1 MPMRAPVTTAIV
13 ALPIRTTVASELQSA
28 RVGHRV
34 AVRLPRQ
41 LTSFV
46 GRQRELAGVIEA
58 LDRHRL
64 VTLCGPGGAGKTR
77 LALAVAEQ
85 VADTRPGGVFLAELA
100 DVTDPQL
107 VASSLA
113 SALSVRERPDVGAL
127 AGLAEAIGAD
137 RVLLVVDNCE
147 HLAEACAELAA
158 ALLVACPN
166 FQLLATSR
174 QSLAV
179 PGELTW
185 RLASLP
191 TPSAEQAPPPDELL
205 RYESAQLFLER
216 ARTFQPRFRLT
227 VENAPAVARICE
239 LTEGIPLA
247 IELAAGRLTALA
259 PEQIAEQL
267 RDALGVLTSSS
278 RLLPRR
284 QRTLRATIDGSY
296 ERLAPGER
304 VLFNRLS
311 AFSGPAGL
319 EAVRAVCADAVL
331 PAVEVLDSLAR
342 LIDQSLVQAEAAA
355 QELRYRLL
363 ELLRQYASEK
373 LAEAGEEESLH
384 RRHAEHFAAI
394 AETSYLENARGS
406 QPEWGQ
412 RLATDIPNFRA
423 ALDWS
428 LRAAP
433 DLALRIAAG
442 LSWFWHTRSYLAE
455 GRRWLERALQAA
467 GGDPAVR
474 AQALHGAGQI
484 AYRQDDCGAAQAFL
498 TEALEIQRRLGDDAA
513 TARTL
518 RSLGLAA
525 LSLGDYRHANQC
537 LEEALAIQRVRG
549 DRFDVARTLG
559 SLALL
564 SIGSGR
570 YEAARERCEECVA
583 LARQSNDEWGLAIS
597 IGTQGELA
605 LEVGDHEA
613 ARSHLQ
619 ASIGLLAKLNDAP
632 SVGYRLEGFARLAA
646 ARSEHERAL
655 TLAAAAA
662 AVWRRSGAVA
672 VPHWRR
678 RVDES
683 VARSRL
689 LLTPSAAA
697 AAEEL
702 GAAMTM
708 GEAVAYATDS
718 SEPAPRRGARDAGPP
733 PWASAR
739 SQAAGLSAREW
750 DVLSL
755 LMTGLSNRLIAVR
768 LSISPNT
775 VNKHVAR
782 ILEKLAARSRSQ
794 AIAIVLGL
802 EAV

>member
-1 MPMRAPVTTAIV
+1 
-13 ALPIRTTVASELQSA
+13 
-28 RVGHRV
+28 VGLRG

-46 GRQRELAGVIEA
+46 GRERELAGVTEA
-58 LDRHRL
+58 LDGHRL

-77 LALAVAEQ
+77 LALAVAGQ
-85 VADTRPGGVFLAELA
+85 VAGARPREVFLAELA
-100 DVTDPQL
+100 DVKDPQL
-107 VASSLA
+107 VASCLA
-113 SALSVRERPDVGAL
+113 ETLSVRERPDVGVVASL
-127 AGLAEAIGAD
+127 TEAIGAD
-137 RVLLVVDNCE
+137 RVLIVLDSCE
-147 HLAEACAELAA
+147 HLADACAELAA
-158 ALLVACPN
+158 TLLVACPN
-166 FQLLATSR
+166 VQLLATSR

-179 PGELTW
+179 PGELAW
-185 RLASLP
+185 RLTPLSAPTAGGAS
-191 TPSAEQAPPPDELL
+191 APAELL
-205 RYESAQLFLER
+205 RFEAAQLFLER
-216 ARTFQPRFRLT
+216 ARTFQPAFTLT
-227 VENAPAVARICE
+227 ADNAPAVARICE

-259 PEQIAEQL
+259 PEQIAFQL
-267 RDALGVLTSSS
+267 QDALGVLTSGS
-278 RLLPRR
+278 RLLPSR

-311 AFSGPAGL
+311 VFSGPAGL
-319 EAVRAVCADAVL
+319 EAVRAVCADPVL

-342 LIDQSLVQAEAAA
+342 LIDHSLVQAEAAA

-373 LAEAGEEESLH
+373 LVEAGEEETLR
-384 RRHAEHFAAI
+384 RRHAEHFATL
-394 AETSYLENARGS
+394 AEASYAENARGS
-406 QPEWGQ
+406 QPVWGQ
-412 RLATDIPNFRA
+412 RLADDGPHFRS

-433 DLALRIAAG
+433 DLGLRIAAG
-442 LSWFWHTRSYLAE
+442 LSWFWHTRAHLAE
-455 GRRWLERALQAA
+455 GRRWLERALRAA
-467 GGDPAVR
+467 DGDPAVR
-474 AQALHGAGQI
+474 AQALHGVGQI

-498 TEALEIQRRLGDDAA
+498 TDALEIQRGLGDDAA

-518 RSLGLAA
+518 RSLGLAV
-525 LSLGDYRHANQC
+525 LSLGDYRLANQC

-564 SIGSGR
+564 SIGAGR
-570 YEAARERCEECVA
+570 YDAARERCEECVA

-605 LEVGDHEA
+605 LEVGDLDA
-613 ARSHLQ
+613 ARSHLEV
-619 ASIGLLAKLNDAP
+619 SIGLLAKLNDTP
-632 SVGYRLEGFARLAA
+632 SVAYRLEGFARLAA

-655 TLAAAAA
+655 TLAAAAMG
-662 AVWRRSGAVA
+662 VWKRSGAAA
-672 VPHWRR
+672 VPHWRH
-678 RVDES
+678 RVDEAMVRCRRALS
-683 VARSRL
+683 SQ
-689 LLTPSAAA
+689 AAA
-697 AAEEL
+697 DAEAL
-702 GAAMTM
+702 GAAMTTR
-708 GEAVAYATDS
+708 EAVACATEE
-718 SEPAPRRGARDAGPP
+718 SEPAARRGARDHGPP
-733 PWASAR
+733 SWASAR
-739 SQAAGLSAREW
+739 SQSAGLSAREW

-755 LMTGLSNRLIAVR
+755 LMTGLSNRLIAGR

-802 EAV
+802 EAG